1 MNLLPETVHYER
13 TDTAGKGQKF
23 LFKFKVV
30 DERGKA
36 HDRQKTLWFINTV
49 SADEWVAML
58 KRHGK
63 WVSPH
68 DKRLAD
74 LRAAV
79 TKGQMAVVASS
90 LTEVAEVL
98 GVEPVAPP
106 PVCAPEPP
114 PKDDQRGFLP

>member
-1 MNLLPETVHYER
+1 VNLIPESVRYER
-13 TDTAGKGQKF
+13 LDSAAKGQKF
-23 LFKFKVV
+23 LFRFKVV

-49 SADEWVAML
+49 SADEWVALL

-79 TKGQMAVVASS
+79 TKGQVAVVASS
-90 LTEVAEVL
+90 LTEVVEVL

-106 PVCAPEPP
+106 PVCTHEPP
-114 PKDDQRGFLP
+114 AKDDQTGFLP